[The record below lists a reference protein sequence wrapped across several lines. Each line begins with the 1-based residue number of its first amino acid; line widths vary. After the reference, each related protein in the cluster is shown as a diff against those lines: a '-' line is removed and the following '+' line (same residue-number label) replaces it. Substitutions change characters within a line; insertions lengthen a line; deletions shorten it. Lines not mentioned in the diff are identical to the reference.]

1 MHAWCF
7 ILYRR
12 QSFKEAVAN
21 AKQKALSVAH
31 MLELCLGPA
40 LKVVENSH
48 HEMAVS
54 GPSHIQEEKHSEV
67 QAVLVNTCKDPS
79 TSSSSLHER
88 LRDST
93 EVYTTHVEVTFE
105 VSPVRSCHHRK
116 CPKH

>member
-1 MHAWCF
+1 MYAWCF

-31 MLELCLGPA
+31 MLELRLGPA

-54 GPSHIQEEKHSEV
+54 HISQEEKHPEV

-79 TSSSSLHER
+79 TYSLSLHER

-93 EVYTTHVEVTFE
+93 EVYTTQVEVTFE